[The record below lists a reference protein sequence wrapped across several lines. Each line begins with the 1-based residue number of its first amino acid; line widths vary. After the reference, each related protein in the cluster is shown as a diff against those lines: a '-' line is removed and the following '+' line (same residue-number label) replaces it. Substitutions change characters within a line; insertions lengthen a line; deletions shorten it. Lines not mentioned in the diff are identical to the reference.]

1 MVFEQI
7 EQLKQQY
14 TDKYVVVDETRP
26 ELRRFKGQTGIVKTV
41 NMSGRALVEFDANLN
56 IGWYDIEL
64 DYLNVVDKP
73 LEKEDAPKAKAK
85 APAAAAKP
93 AAKKPGAM
101 SVEEMLAAA
110 RANKTSAAAPA
121 AKPAAAP
128 APAPEAKPAAAA
140 KPAASMSVEEMLA
153 AARANKAA
161 PGAAVAATGAVAA
174 GAAAAS
180 AATPAPAPAAAPA
193 PTPEPEPAAAAPAG
207 NLPTSIPEII
217 AYCRKTD
224 GA

>member
-14 TDKYVVVDETRP
+14 TDKYVVVDESRP
-26 ELRRFKGQTGIVKTV
+26 ELRRFKGQTGVVKTV

-73 LEKEDAPKAKAK
+73 LDKEDAPKAKAK

-93 AAKKPGAM
+93 AAKKSGSM

-110 RANKTSAAAPA
+110 RANKTNAAAPA
-121 AKPAAAP
+121 ATAAATPAPAAAS
-128 APAPEAKPAAAA
+128 KPAAAA
-140 KPAASMSVEEMLA
+140 KSAASMSVEEMLA
-153 AARANKAA
+153 AARANKAG
-161 PGAAVAATGAVAA
+161 PAAAAAATGAT
-174 GAAAAS
+174 AAAA
-180 AATPAPAPAAAPA
+180 AATPAPAPAAAP
-193 PTPEPEPAAAAPAG
+193 EPAPAAAVPAG
-207 NLPTSIPEII
+207 DLPTSIPDIV